1 MKTILSILAFLTISF
16 SFGQT
21 AIKKSSISSG
31 GGVVTQGTT
40 TMVYTIGEI
49 AIQEN
54 TVGTTHLSEGFI
66 GPDLTALLGIE
77 DYTELA
83 GIKAFPNP
91 VQDNLTV
98 ALADYNNYEIHL
110 FDLNGKEIISVNVE
124 DDNQSVLNLSQLKTG
139 MYILTV
145 IDRDNK
151 QAKTLKIQKL

>member
-40 TMVYTIGEI
+40 TMLYTIGEI

-66 GPDLTALLGIE
+66 GPDMTALLGIE
-77 DYTELA
+77 DYTELE

-98 ALADYNNYEIHL
+98 ALADNNNYEIHL

>member
-83 GIKAFPNP
+83 DIKAFPNP

>member
-49 AIQEN
+49 AVQEN

-66 GPDLTALLGIE
+66 GPDMTALLGIE